1 MRLRSILFL
10 LLLITLVACGRFAP
24 EPELKNTPT
33 LESTPL
39 STPTVTESPTLTP
52 TATDTP
58 APTETPSPTA
68 TYPPIDYGPKDFPAN
83 INPLTGLP
91 VSDPTRLDRRPVAV
105 KIQIFPRGQRP
116 TFSISLA
123 DIVYDFYQNFGLT
136 RLHAIFYGNDAQQ
149 VGPIRSARI
158 LDGKLTRIYKSIF
171 AFGGA
176 DHRILNYISD
186 TDYGNRF
193 ILEGS
198 STCPA
203 MCRIDPNGLNYL
215 VGNTKELQAFATS
228 KGIDTSRQNLDG
240 MRFSHQAPEG
250 GTEGNQ
256 VYVRYSISAYVR
268 WDYDPLQN
276 RYLRFQDAQEAST
289 IQEEVYQPFI
299 DLTENTETQIS
310 AANVVIVKMTHQN
323 YLGIPFGANEI
334 IDIQLDGSGDA
345 FIYRDGK
352 FYQVRWVVPE
362 RESRLILV
370 GLDGTLFPF
379 NPGNTWFEVIGESS
393 NRSEASPGVWR
404 FENRLP

>member
-1 MRLRSILFL
+1 MLRRMIIFSL
-10 LLLITLVACGRFAP
+10 LMITLVACGRTAP
-24 EPELKNTPT
+24 VPELPDTPAV
-33 LESTPL
+33 ESVPS
-39 STPTVTESPTLTP
+39 STPTLTP
-52 TATDTP
+52 SPSSTPTATETL
-58 APTETPSPTA
+58 APTETPSPTP
-68 TYPPIDYGPKDFPAN
+68 TFPPVDYGPSDFPSN
-83 INPLTGLP
+83 VNPLTGLP
-91 VSDPTRLDRRPVAV
+91 VLDPTRLDRRPVAV

-136 RLHAIFYGNDAQQ
+136 RLHAIFYGNDAEQ

-176 DHRILNYISD
+176 DQRILNYISN

-198 STCPA
+198 SACPA

-215 VGNTKELQAFATS
+215 VGNTKELTAYAS
-228 KGIDTSRQNLDG
+228 NKDIDNSRQNLDG
-240 MRFSHQAPEG
+240 MRFAHQPPEG
-250 GTEGNQ
+250 GNTGNQ

-268 WDYDPLQN
+268 WDYDPVQN

-289 IQEEVYQPFI
+289 IQEEAYQPFV
-299 DLTENTETQIS
+299 DLTQNSETQIS

-323 YLGIPFGANEI
+323 YLGIPFGPNEI

-345 FIYRDGK
+345 FIYRDGQV
-352 FYQVRWVVPE
+352 YQVRWVVPE

-370 GLDGTLFPF
+370 GLDGNLFPF
-379 NPGNTWFEVIGESS
+379 KPGNTWIEVIGESS

-404 FENRLP
+404 WDNRLP